1 MTTDLWRFAQD
12 LYQQP
17 GVEAACLHLQ
27 AEGADVCL
35 LLCAVWLERRQIDC
49 CAAYA
54 EALRHRAQ
62 PWQQTVVMPLR
73 QLRQNWRE
81 QAHADEALARLREQ
95 IKTLELAAE
104 RQQLERLADC
114 SQAWPKNAATA
125 TCWLQTLAPEG
136 ANRDALHAL
145 RIAGSHL
152 NA

>member
-1 MTTDLWRFAQD
+1 MPTDLWRFAQD
-12 LYQQP
+12 LYQQA

-27 AEGADVCL
+27 EQGADVCL

-54 EALRHRAQ
+54 QALRQRAQ
-62 PWQQTVVMPLR
+62 PWQQEVVMPLR

-81 QAHADEALARLREQ
+81 QAHADDALARLREQ
-95 IKTLELAAE
+95 VKALELAAE
-104 RQQLERLADC
+104 RQQLERLAEC
-114 SQAWPKNAATA
+114 SKTWPQNAATA
-125 TCWLQTLAPEG
+125 TYWLETLAPEG

-145 RIAGSHL
+145 RIAWGRL

>member
-1 MTTDLWRFAQD
+1 MPTDLWRFAQD
-12 LYQQP
+12 LYQQA

-27 AEGADVCL
+27 EQGADVCL

-54 EALRHRAQ
+54 QALRQRAQ
-62 PWQQTVVMPLR
+62 PWQQEVVMPLR

-81 QAHADEALARLREQ
+81 QAHADDALARLREQ
-95 IKTLELAAE
+95 VKALELAAE
-104 RQQLERLADC
+104 RQQLERLAEC
-114 SQAWPKNAATA
+114 SKTWPQNAATA
-125 TCWLQTLAPEG
+125 TYWLETLATEG

-145 RIAGSHL
+145 RIAGGRL